1 MNSRPRHMARVLLCI
16 GMALCSWPT
25 MAQQRDL
32 SWNWWPTGI
41 RADVQGTDS
50 LFYSGSLS
58 AVASSGTYAPFLL
71 TSNTYGIVPHTPYSG
86 GLMLGI
92 SKPATSAERW
102 YDYDFH
108 VAALARVHSAADT
121 RATAMPLSLT
131 YPYGGVAL
139 PVAYA
144 HARLYIF
151 DCTVGIAPM
160 MSLMADTLL
169 SMGGLLLS
177 PNAPNMPRVSVGID
191 RYTAF
196 PGCYGYFEFK
206 GGLTHAWLTDD
217 ILVQKAML
225 HHKYLGL
232 RLGGRLPVNIAYEFH
247 HAAQW
252 GGMHPTYGNLGN
264 DFRAFVN
271 TFFARAGGNMPND
284 QLNAQGNH
292 VTAQQFTLTAK
303 GTGWQVDAYWQN
315 MSEDNLI
322 FIGFGQNI
330 ADGLWGINL
339 RLSNQPWVQ
348 SVVYELLNTTDQ
360 SGPWH
365 DRDGL
370 CYAGNDSYYRNAV
383 YSSGWNSYMHTLG
396 NPYLLSPLYN
406 TDGTLYSL
414 NTRVRVHHVGVRG
427 DLYGYRY
434 RLRASYARNYGN
446 NNSQV
451 PYSTQNTALC
461 LDVQRT
467 VQQAW
472 GLTFGLSLA
481 ADFGTQFGNSFG
493 AQLTVSKQGLITK
506 W

>member
-1 MNSRPRHMARVLLCI
+1 
-16 GMALCSWPT
+16 
-25 MAQQRDL
+25 
-32 SWNWWPTGI
+32 
-41 RADVQGTDS
+41 
-50 LFYSGSLS
+50 
-58 AVASSGTYAPFLL
+58 
-71 TSNTYGIVPHTPYSG
+71 
-86 GLMLGI
+86 
-92 SKPATSAERW
+92 
-102 YDYDFH
+102 
-108 VAALARVHSAADT
+108 
-121 RATAMPLSLT
+121 
-131 YPYGGVAL
+131 
-139 PVAYA
+139 
-144 HARLYIF
+144 
-151 DCTVGIAPM
+151 
-160 MSLMADTLL
+160 
-169 SMGGLLLS
+169 
-177 PNAPNMPRVSVGID
+177 
-191 RYTAF
+191 
-196 PGCYGYFEFK
+196 
-206 GGLTHAWLTDD
+206 
-217 ILVQKAML
+217 
-225 HHKYLGL
+225 
-232 RLGGRLPVNIAYEFH
+232 
-247 HAAQW
+247 
-252 GGMHPTYGNLGN
+252 
-264 DFRAFVN
+264 
-271 TFFARAGGNMPND
+271 MPND

-427 DLYGYRY
+427 DIYGYRY